1 MREELSEIERL
12 KMENIALKYRA
23 MEQQMM
29 VLLNERAL
37 VIQQIEQAHPGYKW
51 KEPVGLV
58 SVSELEEVEAVEY
71 EARPTEVR

>member
-1 MREELSEIERL
+1 MREELSELERL

-23 MEQQMM
+23 MEQQM
-29 VLLNERAL
+29 VGLLNERAL
-37 VIQQIEQAHPGYKW
+37 VIQQIEKDHPGYKW